1 MLEALETLG
10 LVAGTD
16 DQLSGP
22 IPAELGQLS
31 SLVGLYLENI
41 RLSRQ
46 ERAIFAQQMTDR
58 SGCETQA
65 CCKPENRPAI
75 SKKYAKVDVHVW
87 HSQSSHDKLE
97 FAQHGLISAATTT
110 PTLTATIQTRD
121 TATAADCR

>member
-75 SKKYAKVDVHVW
+75 SKKYAKKNGTLSMFMFGTLKVH
-87 HSQSSHDKLE
+87 
-97 FAQHGLISAATTT
+97 
-110 PTLTATIQTRD
+110 TINLSLPSIVIFRLLQPLLH
-121 TATAADCR
+121 